1 MASTHAADEC
11 VFAVSWSAT
20 IMAHAPSDDGHDS
33 RKWIGS
39 HSIIESRT
47 FSMVMSGSFRCA
59 YGFLTALR
67 RSFTA
72 TCQPMCSGAPD
83 RLM

>member
-1 MASTHAADEC
+1 
-11 VFAVSWSAT
+11 
-20 IMAHAPSDDGHDS
+20 MAHAPSDDGHDS